1 MRIESSIT
9 SISWIP
15 SEAVRGTTRLPFEM
29 NVAHY
34 DDAPPDKLGA
44 TTLEDL
50 RQNDGFRF
58 ANRLCAWIEVEDG
71 RIAGYGQE
79 GGGVIGSTTLVVGSR
94 SATFAAVALDDIRP
108 EPEVSETSVRFTQIA
123 GGRTGVPAPRR
134 VSHPPFVQIAA
145 PTAWTTVELTL
156 NADGTTERRL
166 AGASPFPR
174 HWIYDGEGVLES
186 KSGLIDFAEWYRH
199 AFGKHSPW
207 GDEDS
212 PALATAV
219 ESALERELSSLVMR
233 GASKPD
239 IKKLKP
245 GKVLMEQGT
254 EGDRLALVL
263 DGVVA
268 VQVDGEPLAELGP
281 GAVVGE
287 RAVLEGGK
295 RTATVAAV
303 TKCTVATIPAADV
316 DRDALE
322 RLAEGHHREDG

>member
-1 MRIESSIT
+1 
-9 SISWIP
+9 
-15 SEAVRGTTRLPFEM
+15 V
-29 NVAHY
+29 
-34 DDAPPDKLGA
+34 
-44 TTLEDL
+44 
-50 RQNDGFRF
+50 
-58 ANRLCAWIEVEDG
+58 
-71 RIAGYGQE
+71 
-79 GGGVIGSTTLVVGSR
+79 
-94 SATFAAVALDDIRP
+94 
-108 EPEVSETSVRFTQIA
+108 
-123 GGRTGVPAPRR
+123 
-134 VSHPPFVQIAA
+134 
-145 PTAWTTVELTL
+145 
-156 NADGTTERRL
+156 
-166 AGASPFPR
+166 
-174 HWIYDGEGVLES
+174 YDGDGVLVA
-186 KSGLIDFAEWYRH
+186 KSGLIDFDEWYRH

-219 ESALERELSSLVMR
+219 ESALERDLSSLVMR

-245 GKVLMEQGT
+245 GKVLMEQGS

-268 VQVDGEPLAELGP
+268 VQVNGEPLAELGP

-303 TKCTVATIPAADV
+303 TRCTVATIPAAAV

>member
-1 MRIESSIT
+1 MS
-9 SISWIP
+9 
-15 SEAVRGTTRLPFEM
+15 
-29 NVAHY
+29 
-34 DDAPPDKLGA
+34 
-44 TTLEDL
+44 
-50 RQNDGFRF
+50 
-58 ANRLCAWIEVEDG
+58 AWIEVEDG
-71 RIAGYGQE
+71 HITGYGQE
-79 GGGVIGSTTLVVGSR
+79 GGGAIGSTTLAVGSR
-94 SATFAAVALDDIRP
+94 SATFAAVPLDDIHP
-108 EPEVSETSVRFTQIA
+108 EPEVGEAWVRFTQTA

-156 NADGTTERRL
+156 HADGTTERRL

-174 HWIYDGEGVLES
+174 HWVYDGDGGLVA

-212 PALATAV
+212 PAFATAV
-219 ESALERELSSLVMR
+219 ESALERELSSLVMH

-281 GAVVGE
+281 APSWASGPCSRGASA
-287 RAVLEGGK
+287 RPPW
-295 RTATVAAV
+295 R
-303 TKCTVATIPAADV
+303 
-316 DRDALE
+316 R
-322 RLAEGHHREDG
+322 